1 MKFTALLFALGASS
15 LVQGAAA
22 TPLSCTSVAPT
33 AAPCQP
39 IQKLLGA
46 CARVPVDEV
55 VCRTESKSLTSPAH
69 ASKTSFGYYPPPA
82 GYAFEPETTRAVF
95 DGHGTHGV
103 DASISKDRQ
112 LYCLWGTAGG
122 GYAAGY
128 CEVRARLLK
137 SR

>member
-1 MKFTALLFALGASS
+1 MKFSPLLFALSASS
-15 LVQGAAA
+15 LIQGAAA
-22 TPLSCTSVAPT
+22 EPLSCASVAPA

-46 CARVPVDEV
+46 CARVRVDEV
-55 VCRTESKSLTSPAH
+55 VCRTESKSLISPAH
-69 ASKTSFGYYPPPA
+69 ASKTSFGYYSAPA

-103 DASISKDRQ
+103 DASISKDQQ

-122 GYAAGY
+122 GDAAGY
-128 CEVRARLLK
+128 CEVHARLLK